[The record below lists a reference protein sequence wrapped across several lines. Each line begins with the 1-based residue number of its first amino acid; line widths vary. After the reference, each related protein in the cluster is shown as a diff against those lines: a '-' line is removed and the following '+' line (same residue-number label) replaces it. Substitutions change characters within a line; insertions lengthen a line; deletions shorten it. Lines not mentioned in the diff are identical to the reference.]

1 MGEKRNWRQVMMRGI
16 YILCEGPSEEEFV
29 NNIMRSHFQRFEIYD
44 VRPILMS
51 TSKGHKGGDIKYD
64 RLKYNIDRL
73 LRRENDIIVTTFIDF
88 FRLRTDFPMYSEA
101 QLQNDKVRR
110 VELLEQA
117 LLEAIDSSRFVPYIQ
132 LHEFE
137 GLLFAAIDGFDYLTD
152 VSENNLRILREAVF
166 EKENPELLND
176 GELTAPSKRLERL
189 IPGFDR
195 NKPFYGGIITDVN
208 TIEPV
213 LERCV
218 RFRAWVELLIS
229 KMKA

>member
-1 MGEKRNWRQVMMRGI
+1 MMRGA

-29 NNIMRSHFQRFEIYD
+29 NNILRSHFQRFEIYD

-51 TSKGHKGGDIKYD
+51 TSKGHKGGDVKYD

-73 LRRENDIIVTTFIDF
+73 LLRENDIIVTTFIDF
-88 FRLRTDFPMYSEA
+88 FRLRTDFPMYNEA
-101 QLQNDKVRR
+101 QLQNDIIRR
-110 VELLEQA
+110 VEILEQA
-117 LLEAIDSSRFVPYIQ
+117 LQEAINNSRFVSYIQ

-137 GLLFAAIDGFDYLTD
+137 GLLFASSDGFDYLTD
-152 VSENNLRILREAVF
+152 VSEGNLRTLKNAVV

-195 NKPFYGGIITDVN
+195 NKPFYGGIISDVN

-218 RFRAWVELLIS
+218 RFRAWIELLIS

>member
-1 MGEKRNWRQVMMRGI
+1 MI
-16 YILCEGPSEEEFV
+16 I
-29 NNIMRSHFQRFEIYD
+29 NNIKKLKVMTIVGTRPEIIRLSAVIAKLEESTAIEHILVHTGQNYD
-44 VRPILMS
+44 YELNEVFFN
-51 TSKGHKGGDIKYD
+51 DFN
-64 RLKYNIDRL
+64 LKKPDYFLNAAGCGASETIGKIIISIDL
-73 LRRENDIIVTTFIDF
+73 
-88 FRLRTDFPMYSEA
+88 
-101 QLQNDKVRR
+101 
-110 VELLEQA
+110 
-117 LLEAIDSSRFVPYIQ
+117 
-132 LHEFE
+132 
-137 GLLFAAIDGFDYLTD
+137 
-152 VSENNLRILREAVF
+152 VF